1 MHILLI
7 SEYEVADR
15 SAFSGIPY
23 GVHNGLLATGH
34 RIDVATISPPSLQI
48 ILAGG
53 ARLET
58 ELRRLSQTAG
68 DVIRKLRPDIVVC
81 QGSSVIPYLDSEP
94 PVILWHDSNWNMLIS
109 VDFET
114 FSTIYPHLAEW
125 DRGVASNCAA
135 IFATSAHLQSD
146 YFNTYGLDST
156 KVHILPFGH
165 NVTAPDID
173 ALHKAIEKRLRSD
186 KTFLTFTGFDHTRK
200 GLIHAVRLAERLS
213 HSGLPCELAI
223 IGVAPCELQK
233 EGDILSRFVMQDFEN
248 EQILGSNCVRFVGRI
263 AQQDPSA
270 ENLFSRQLLRSH
282 FYIHPAQ
289 FECFGIALAE
299 ACAFGVP
306 VITSHAYGPDTIIT
320 HGANGY
326 KFALP
331 TFVDSAFSIVRELR
345 SDSDRYSKLCY
356 QTYSDGA
363 RRFSWKNLALRL
375 IKQSEKLLRSKDR

>member
-135 IFATSAHLQSD
+135 IFA
-146 YFNTYGLDST
+146 
-156 KVHILPFGH
+156 
-165 NVTAPDID
+165 
-173 ALHKAIEKRLRSD
+173 
-186 KTFLTFTGFDHTRK
+186 
-200 GLIHAVRLAERLS
+200 LA
-213 HSGLPCELAI
+213 
-223 IGVAPCELQK
+223 
-233 EGDILSRFVMQDFEN
+233 
-248 EQILGSNCVRFVGRI
+248 
-263 AQQDPSA
+263 
-270 ENLFSRQLLRSH
+270 
-282 FYIHPAQ
+282 
-289 FECFGIALAE
+289 
-299 ACAFGVP
+299 
-306 VITSHAYGPDTIIT
+306 
-320 HGANGY
+320 
-326 KFALP
+326 
-331 TFVDSAFSIVRELR
+331 
-345 SDSDRYSKLCY
+345 
-356 QTYSDGA
+356 
-363 RRFSWKNLALRL
+363 
-375 IKQSEKLLRSKDR
+375 